1 MKKRRKSLSLVL
13 FCCSIVLFSQTPT
26 QQNDVDRALKIG
38 EILVN
43 GLSILK
49 ANKTPTQEQT
59 DSKTVSSVCF
69 KNKLTE
75 KLTIKLQGTF
85 VKKEDEAETEQV
97 KKELVIQPDT
107 KECLYDLQKGVW
119 DYEFI
124 KVTNNEVYKKG
135 QHKVEEEITI
145 TVDK

>member
-26 QQNDVDRALKIG
+26 QPNDVDRALKIG